1 MTTAS
6 KGYAALLT
14 LALASVLASGA
25 AQAAPMNLLQAYQAA
40 LQNDPTYR
48 SAIYENQ
55 AGQEARIMG
64 RSNLLPKLSGRYAT
78 SKNQADITQSGKNM
92 LGQPVTQTTQRD
104 YTSLNAGVTLRQ
116 PLVNFEAL
124 ALYNQGIAKTHY
136 SDAQFVGRSQELM
149 LRLVGAYA
157 DAQYSEDQLMLAM
170 AQRDAYREQMH
181 VNERLFKQGE
191 GTKTDMLE
199 TEAHA
204 NLAEAQV
211 LEAQDNVTVARN
223 TLAGIV
229 GMEVTELAPLNQD
242 FRLLPLQPATF
253 QEWRDLAMTKNAEI
267 VALGYGVEIAREE
280 INRQRAGHAPSMDL
294 VAGYSKQKSSAT
306 NTINQDDNVRSI
318 GVEVNIPLFS
328 GGYTSSATRQAV
340 ANAEKA
346 RSDLDAKINQVSV
359 ELRKQ
364 FSLMQSAGPRI
375 DALVKSADS
384 ASLLIKATQQSIKGG
399 VRINLDLLNA
409 QQQLYTSRR
418 DLALARYNYL
428 LAYLRMRS
436 AAGTLN
442 QQDLG
447 NIAGYFMAAQ

>member
-1 MTTAS
+1 
-6 KGYAALLT
+6 
-14 LALASVLASGA
+14 
-25 AQAAPMNLLQAYQAA
+25 
-40 LQNDPTYR
+40 
-48 SAIYENQ
+48 
-55 AGQEARIMG
+55 
-64 RSNLLPKLSGRYAT
+64 
-78 SKNQADITQSGKNM
+78 
-92 LGQPVTQTTQRD
+92 
-104 YTSLNAGVTLRQ
+104 
-116 PLVNFEAL
+116 
-124 ALYNQGIAKTHY
+124 
-136 SDAQFVGRSQELM
+136 
-149 LRLVGAYA
+149 
-157 DAQYSEDQLMLAM
+157 
-170 AQRDAYREQMH
+170 
-181 VNERLFKQGE
+181 
-191 GTKTDMLE
+191 
-199 TEAHA
+199 
-204 NLAEAQV
+204 
-211 LEAQDNVTVARN
+211 
-223 TLAGIV
+223 
-229 GMEVTELAPLNQD
+229 
-242 FRLLPLQPATF
+242 LPLQPATF

>member
-1 MTTAS
+1 MANAS
-6 KGYAALLT
+6 KVCAV
-14 LALASVLASGA
+14 LALISGLTVGV

-48 SAIYENQ
+48 GAIYENQ
-55 AGQEARIMG
+55 AGQEARNLG
-64 RSNLLPKLSGRYAT
+64 RASLLPKVSAYYTTG
-78 SKNQADITQSGKNM
+78 KNRADITQTGQNFLGK
-92 LGQPVTQTTQRD
+92 PVTQTTHPD
-104 YTSLNAGVTLRQ
+104 YTSVNAAVTLRQ
-116 PLVNFEAL
+116 PIVNFEAL
-124 ALYNQGIAKTHY
+124 ALYNQGIAKTNY

-157 DAQYSEDQLMLAM
+157 DAQYSEDQLVLAM

-191 GTKTDMLE
+191 GTRTDMLE
-199 TEAHA
+199 TEARA
-204 NLAEAQV
+204 NLADAQV

-229 GMEVTELAPLNQD
+229 GRDVTELAPLNQD

-253 QEWRDLAMTKNAEI
+253 QEWRDLALAKNAEI
-267 VALGYGVEIAREE
+267 VALGYALEVAHEE
-280 INRQRAGHAPSMDL
+280 INRQRAGHAPSMEL
-294 VAGYSKQKSSAT
+294 VGSYGKQQSTTT
-306 NTINQDDNVRSI
+306 NTLNQDANVRSI

-328 GGYTSSATRQAV
+328 GGYTSAATRQAV
-340 ANAEKA
+340 ANHEKA
-346 RSDLDAKINQVSV
+346 RSDLDVKINQVSV

-384 ASLLIKATQQSIKGG
+384 ASLLIKATRQSIKGG

-447 NIAGYFMAAQ
+447 DIAGYFMAAQ